1 MRVEHSSSFVP
12 SEVAKQRGNQS
23 FVDRAD
29 DCLVAVVVVA
39 ADTNDDHDG
48 TVFGRP
54 KVDFDGRP
62 IGQEQRVHVVGV
74 S

>member
-1 MRVEHSSSFVP
+1 MEHSSSFVP

-29 DCLVAVVVVA
+29 DCLGAVVIVVV

-48 TVFGRP
+48 TVFERP

-62 IGQEQRVHVVGV
+62 IDQEQRVHVAGV
-74 S
+74 L

>member
-29 DCLVAVVVVA
+29 DCLVAVVAA
-39 ADTNDDHDG
+39 ADTNGDHDA
-48 TVFGRP
+48 TVFERP
-54 KVDFDGRP
+54 KVEFDGES
-62 IGQEQRVHVVGV
+62 IDQEQRVHVAGV